1 MAGVLGWDEA
11 QAEKEISAYRAR
23 VDAEVKSQHEPDDET
38 ADAVRLAAPEI
49 VPLDR

>member
-11 QAEKEISAYRAR
+11 QTEKEISAYRAR
-23 VDAEVKSQHEPDDET
+23 VDAEIRSQHEPDDET

>member
-1 MAGVLGWDEA
+1 MAGALGWDEA
-11 QAEKEISAYRAR
+11 QTTKEIEAYQAR
-23 VDAEVKSQHEPDDET
+23 VDAEVRSQREPDDEA